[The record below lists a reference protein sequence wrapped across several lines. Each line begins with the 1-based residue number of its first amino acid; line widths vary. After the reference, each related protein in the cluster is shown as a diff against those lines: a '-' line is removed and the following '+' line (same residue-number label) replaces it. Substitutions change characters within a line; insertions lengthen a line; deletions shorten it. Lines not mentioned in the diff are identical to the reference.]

1 MIWIRSQFAKGLAE
15 PSISTSQQY
24 IRVWTISPFPQI
36 DALHPLRYDLFLFF
50 SSQSCATWSLWC
62 VTKRTKLSKFWGSS
76 GTGINGQEG
85 KSLQVQQA
93 LVQGPSPG
101 YCRCHSASSS
111 LQPPPIMKRNS
122 WRFETPWK

>member
-1 MIWIRSQFAKGLAE
+1 MLWIRSQFAKGLAE

-62 VTKRTKLSKFWGSS
+62 VTNARGCQSFGAPLVLASMARKEKPAGAAGPHSGS
-76 GTGINGQEG
+76 QPWL
-85 KSLQVQQA
+85 LQVSQCILFTA
-93 LVQGPSPG
+93 A
-101 YCRCHSASSS
+101 SADHEAE
-111 LQPPPIMKRNS
+111 LL
-122 WRFETPWK
+122 EV

>member
-15 PSISTSQQY
+15 PSISTSQEY
-24 IRVWTISPFPQI
+24 PGVWAISPFPQI

-62 VTKRTKLSKFWGSS
+62 VTKRTRLWKFWGSS
-76 GTGINGQEG
+76 GTGTNGQEG

-93 LVQGPSPG
+93 LVRAQPWLLQVSQ
-101 YCRCHSASSS
+101 CILFTAASADHEAE
-111 LQPPPIMKRNS
+111 LL
-122 WRFETPWK
+122 EV